1 MPVSPFDDPGKS
13 HPFINLE
20 TETNLK
26 SFRSFSIIC
35 RSFYLINDVKVKLN
49 SALHMPVNTHF
60 FISGFTPTVWQS
72 AVKSAVSRP

>member
-26 SFRSFSIIC
+26 SFRCFSIVC
-35 RSFYLINDVKVKLN
+35 QSFYLINDVKVNLN
-49 SALHMPVNTHF
+49 LALHMVENTHF
-60 FISGFTPTVWQS
+60 FISGFTPTGWQC
-72 AVKSAVSRP
+72 ADKSAVFHP